1 MEIHPPTKCCGGV
14 IHDNE
19 EDKQYLLIADPETGR
34 GSVHSTNQTA
44 KGRPE
49 FLFLDT
55 LGDTDAM
62 VSCSRIITD
71 YDRANEIPSD
81 LEVVSKDPYGEV
93 LSLTF
98 VARLIPKGHPFKRVV
113 EGLYLYG
120 KNAEHGFVVMI
131 PYMTQGEVAD
141 WWGFGYSRVSE
152 LTSKALDNW
161 IQVILRAE
169 HEELQRVREMFGRHQ
184 H

>member
-1 MEIHPPTKCCGGV
+1 MEIHPPTKMCCGV
-14 IHDNE
+14 IDNE
-19 EDKQYLLIADPETGR
+19 EEDILIADPETGR

-49 FLFLDT
+49 FIFLDT

-62 VSCSRIITD
+62 LSCSKIITE
-71 YDRANEIPSD
+71 YDRANELPLD
-81 LEVVSKDPYGEV
+81 LQVVSKDPFGEG

-98 VARLIPKGHPFKRVV
+98 VARLIPKGHPFKRAI
-113 EGLYLYG
+113 EGLYCYG

-131 PYMTQGEVAD
+131 PYMTQGQVAD
-141 WWGFGYSRVSE
+141 WWGFGHGRVSE
-152 LTSKALDNW
+152 LTSKALDDW
-161 IQVILRAE
+161 IRVILRAG
-169 HEELQRVREMFGRHQ
+169 HEAMQRFSEMMEMMRGHQ